1 MKISVFCK
9 MLILT
14 GLFQYALIPQTG
26 HGTVIMNDLK
36 LWAKN
41 ASHRQTD
48 SGSRET
54 LSHIGILYFD
64 NQTQQPN
71 MNILQK
77 GIPLLLTHDLKKIG
91 AIKVVP
97 REKTEALM
105 KETRSNP
112 SDLNKVDTMIY
123 LGGLLQTEYI
133 ITGQIQKQAA
143 ETYAFIAGIF
153 HVPSKTMI
161 DQVTS
166 QGKLFSE
173 LRLME
178 KELLFKIVHSLKLSV
193 NPQEKERIDRS
204 ITKNVQALQYYL
216 EAVEKSDQEQY
227 AAANEL
233 YGKALN
239 EDPGC
244 ILAFSAAQELFNLG
258 LLQAGADRITGE
270 VEAYS
275 EEESLSGKPVV
286 ENGGARHDTRNPEDT
301 EPETDLFFSEVV
313 DEPTVEIDEDADIP
327 LSILH
332 IRTDATWDMAV
343 DPDSLQTA
351 LDHTSQDPV
360 LREQTDQKNTIP
372 GWFRPEGT
380 SFGFPG
386 HWSGEPYGIE
396 SIYGNENVNMGL
408 QTMGQDGYAGTPR
421 LLMNQTTLE
430 KINNNGFLAYA
441 IQVEEDRLN
450 RKIIEMHDN
459 RMIQNALYTAEKY
472 KGIRDRDAWL
482 MQKVDAQ
489 AGRVLKDINGN
500 WVRVQQYV
508 LRPDA
513 ETVQLLNVSL
523 RNGNHNLSGLS
534 TINWTTNFSEP
545 YTGDLR
551 NLPWSNWLKAQEMIA
566 DGQSI
571 RYVAGSSENRPPL
584 LEGMSVTFTN
594 PGNESLSNQRTFAEG
609 YMDHLSDDY
618 KQKITGESLQI
629 KTAATNNIYQ
639 MAVNGSPG
647 TGEFAVTADSS
658 ATSGFSYLLGGTAS
672 RMDVGFSV
680 LGDGDTIDNR
690 GEMPGYRNTIAFTD
704 IWDSLRVNESGATD
718 IGNNN
723 LEIQIDPQM
732 RFYEKPIDT
741 IYIPLSRMV
750 WKAEPTPIN
759 TP

>member
-1 MKISVFCK
+1 MKISVYCK
-9 MLILT
+9 ILILA
-14 GLFQYALIPQTG
+14 GLFPYVLIPQTG
-26 HGTVIMNDLK
+26 HCTVITNDLK
-36 LWAKN
+36 NWAQN
-41 ASHRQTD
+41 ASHKQTD
-48 SGSRET
+48 SGSREA

-64 NQTQQPN
+64 NRTRHPN

-77 GIPLLLTHDLKKIG
+77 GVPLLLTHDLKKIG
-91 AIKVVP
+91 SIKVVS
-97 REKTEALM
+97 REKIEALM
-105 KETRSNP
+105 KETRTNP
-112 SDLNKVDTMIY
+112 SDLNEVDTSIY

-133 ITGQIQKQAA
+133 ITGQIQKQVA
-143 ETYAFIAGIF
+143 ETYAFIASII
-153 HVPSKTMI
+153 HVPSRAI
-161 DQVTS
+161 VDRVTA

-173 LRLME
+173 LRPME
-178 KELLFKIVHSLKLSV
+178 KELLFKIAHSLKLSL
-193 NPQEKERIDRS
+193 NPQEKEKIERS
-204 ITKNVQALQYYL
+204 ITRNAKALQYYL

-270 VEAYS
+270 AEAYS
-275 EEESLSGKPVV
+275 EEESLAQKPAV
-286 ENGGARHDTRNPEDT
+286 ENGGARPDARDPEDQ
-301 EPETDLFFSEVV
+301 EPETDLFFSTVV
-313 DEPTVEIDEDADIP
+313 DAPDVEIDDDADTP

-360 LREQTDQKNTIP
+360 LRGQTDQKNTIP
-372 GWFRPEGT
+372 GWFRPEGAT
-380 SFGFPG
+380 FGFPG

-408 QTMGQDGYAGTPR
+408 QTMGQDGYAGTPK
-421 LLMNQTTLE
+421 LFLNQTTLE
-430 KINNNGFLAYA
+430 KINNDGFLAYA

-459 RMIQNALYTAEKY
+459 RMIRSTLYTAEKY

-482 MQKVDAQ
+482 MLKADAQ

-523 RNGNHNLSGLS
+523 RNGNHNLAGLS
-534 TINWTTNFSEP
+534 TINWTTSFSEP
-545 YTGDLR
+545 YIGDLR
-551 NLPWSNWLKAQEMIA
+551 NLPWSNWLNTQEMIA
-566 DGQSI
+566 DGQTI

-594 PGNESLSNQRTFAEG
+594 PGNESLSNQRTFAESH
-609 YMDHLSDDY
+609 MDSSPDY

-629 KTAATNNIYQ
+629 TTIDTDNTYR
-639 MAVNGSPG
+639 MTMGGSPG
-647 TGEFAVTADSS
+647 SGEFTITADSS
-658 ATSGFSYLLGGTAS
+658 TASGFSYLLGSTAN
-672 RMDVGFSV
+672 RMDVRFFV
-680 LGDGDTIDNR
+680 LGDGDTLDNR

-704 IWDSLRVNESGATD
+704 IWDSLRVNESGATQ

-723 LEIQIDPQM
+723 LEIQIDSGM

-741 IYIPLSRMV
+741 IYIPMSRMV
-750 WKAEPTPIN
+750 WKSEQSADSNP
-759 TP
+759 